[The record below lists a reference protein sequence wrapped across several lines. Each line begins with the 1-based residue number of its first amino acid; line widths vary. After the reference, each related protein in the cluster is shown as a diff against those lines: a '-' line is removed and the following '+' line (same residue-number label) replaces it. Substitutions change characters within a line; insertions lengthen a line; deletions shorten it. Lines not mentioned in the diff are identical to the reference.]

1 MSTVLA
7 ADIANTGPLFP
18 RFGKTYICQDG
29 EWKETNHLPRHP
41 AGKILITHSVKGLT
55 LISCREDSSSDSCM
69 GESKTQK
76 QDMPCFLASEIRPAP
91 ENSLIYDRFT
101 PSSDK
106 DDRDL
111 LISIAQTGIRDPLH
125 ITSDRVIV
133 SGHRRHAA
141 ARLLRLGKVPAIVH
155 QEYCWAEM
163 SSDDRLKVLADYNNQ
178 RDKSF
183 TEKVREN
190 LITIDTD
197 DAYHALVI
205 DRKQRYRVVE
215 SNIKMR
221 SRVKRKKITTMDF
234 LKAVQ
239 RVLQTER
246 AYWPLTVRRV
256 HYLLL
261 NNPPL
266 RHDRK
271 DGRYS
276 NNQSHYKALTDLLIR
291 ARLARLVPLEAII
304 DETRPMNIVRTHQ
317 NPADFIWQE
326 TEDYLKY
333 YNRDLLRGQQNHIE
347 VLCEKDGLG
356 RHVAEVASQYC
367 ITTTVGRGFA
377 SATPRWEMAK
387 RYWNSK
393 KANLVLLILSDF
405 DPEGEVIAETF
416 PRSMRDDFDIDN
428 IVPLKVAISAT
439 DVEQYNL
446 PSDMDAKTTSSN
458 YKKFVAVHGTK
469 VAELDAAPIDLL
481 QCKLREAIEGS
492 LDMDAFRA
500 EQKQER
506 KDAVEIRAMKKAIV
520 EFIGKKDIG

>member
-1 MSTVLA
+1 MSLPAVN
-7 ADIANTGPLFP
+7 IVSPLS
-18 RFGKTYICQDG
+18 RVGKTHIWQSG
-29 EWKETNHLPRHP
+29 EWKEANHLPRHRV
-41 AGKILITHSVKGLT
+41 GKVLTARSVKGLT
-55 LISCREDSSSDSCM
+55 LIDCREDSSM
-69 GESKTQK
+69 GPSKTKK
-76 QDMPCFLASEIRPAP
+76 QDLSYFHVGEISPAP
-91 ENSLIYDRFT
+91 ENNLIYDRFSPGT
-101 PSSDK
+101 DK

-111 LISIAQTGIRDPLH
+111 LISIAQTGVRDPLH
-125 ITSDRVIV
+125 ITCDRVIV

-141 ARLLRLGKVPAIVH
+141 ARLLRLGRVPAIVH

-163 SSDDRLKVLADYNNQ
+163 SRDERLMVLADYNNQ

-205 DRKQRYRVVE
+205 DRKQRCRVVE

-221 SRVKRKKITTMDF
+221 PRVKRKKITTMDF

-291 ARLARLVPLEAII
+291 ARLARLVPMEAII

-317 NPADFIWQE
+317 NPADFIRQE

-428 IVPLKVAISAT
+428 IVPLKVAISAA

-446 PSDMDAKTTSSN
+446 PSDMDAKTTSTN
-458 YKKFVAVHGTK
+458 YRRFVEAHGTK

-481 QCKLREAIEGS
+481 QRKLREAIEGS
-492 LDMDAFRA
+492 LDMDAFRV
-500 EQKQER
+500 EQEQER
-506 KDAVEIRAMKKAIV
+506 KDAAEIRAMKKAIV